1 MSEKSMRKDLTEGSV
16 PKLLLTFAAPL
27 FVSNALQAVYNIVD
41 MIVVGQVI
49 GGSGMSAVSTGG
61 NILKSIMTDKKNWI
75 DKDGKKIEGNKL
87 PDWEKL
93 KPPAGLIKDGKE
105 DKANKLQWD
114 KLRDYLGH

>member
-1 MSEKSMRKDLTEGSV
+1 
-16 PKLLLTFAAPL
+16 
-27 FVSNALQAVYNIVD
+27 
-41 MIVVGQVI
+41 
-49 GGSGMSAVSTGG
+49 
-61 NILKSIMTDKKNWI
+61 MTDKKNWI

-105 DKANKLQWD
+105 DKDSKLQWD